1 MKFCFV
7 ALKLLETNYYHLFP
21 SAIYH
26 LPFFVINKNQKS
38 IKRTTTIMSLSSIK
52 VVIIGASSGM
62 GLATAKTAAGAG
74 AKVTLVGRNSAPI
87 EKAATEVEYGS
98 QAITEDIADE
108 GAIANLFKQVGTF
121 NLMSINL
128 MSIVSTFFHQN

>member
-7 ALKLLETNYYHLFP
+7 ALKLLETNYYHFFP
-21 SAIYH
+21 SAICH

-38 IKRTTTIMSLSSIK
+38 IKRTTTIMSLSGKK
-52 VVIIGASSGM
+52 VG
-62 GLATAKTAAGAG
+62 
-74 AKVTLVGRNSAPI
+74 
-87 EKAATEVEYGS
+87 YGS
-98 QAITEDIADE
+98 QAITADIADE
-108 GAIANLFKQVGTF
+108 CAIANLFKQVGTF